1 MGKKLDALFGR
12 KLRTSKFSSLA
23 KLAVSRIAILKN
35 KARVRFS
42 HARSDVIQLLNLGH
56 QERAL
61 LMVIHDIPFSFL
73 IL

>member
-12 KLRTSKFSSLA
+12 KLRISKFSSLS

-35 KARVRFS
+35 KAEVRLS
-42 HARSDVIQLLNLGH
+42 HAKSDVIQLLNLGH

-61 LMVIHDIPFSFL
+61 LRVIHDIPFSFL
-73 IL
+73 LP